1 MIFTDDEYA
10 YLAGHPLG
18 RLATIGPD
26 GAPQIHPVAFWL
38 NDGTATIDIGG
49 PALAR
54 SQKFRNIQADP
65 RVSFVVDDQAETP
78 NPIGQTG
85 RGIEVRGHAEIVT
98 LDPPSSRRSATR
110 RSASTRTGS
119 SPGTSASSRHCRPD
133 GYRTCRATTPAT
145 YPDKDHAPGSPGCR
159 TGPEGAQALC
169 PDALK
174 DRQWREL
181 CLVTAGVWRGMPVS

>member
-1 MIFTDDEYA
+1 MIFTDAEYT

-38 NDGTATIDIGG
+38 NDGTGTIDIGG

-54 SQKFRNIQADP
+54 SRKFRNIQADP
-65 RVSFVVDDQAETP
+65 RVSFVVDDQAEIP

-98 LDPPSSRRSATR
+98 LDPPLIAAFSNETLRIYPHRIIAWNIGEFAPAPSGRLPHLQGYNSRNV
-110 RSASTRTGS
+110 
-119 SPGTSASSRHCRPD
+119 SR
-133 GYRTCRATTPAT
+133 
-145 YPDKDHAPGSPGCR
+145 
-159 TGPEGAQALC
+159 
-169 PDALK
+169 
-174 DRQWREL
+174 
-181 CLVTAGVWRGMPVS
+181 

>member
-1 MIFTDDEYA
+1 MIFTDAEHA

-38 NDGTATIDIGG
+38 NDGTGTIDIGG

-65 RVSFVVDDQAETP
+65 RVSFAVDDQAATP

-85 RGIEVRGHAEIVT
+85 RGIEIRGLAEIVI
-98 LDPPSSRRSATR
+98 LDPP
-110 RSASTRTGS
+110 
-119 SPGTSASSRHCRPD
+119 
-133 GYRTCRATTPAT
+133 
-145 YPDKDHAPGSPGCR
+145 
-159 TGPEGAQALC
+159 L
-169 PDALK
+169 
-174 DRQWREL
+174 
-181 CLVTAGVWRGMPVS
+181 TAVFSNETLRIHPHRIIA